1 MRTSWWLRTVNDPD
15 EKIVIHS
22 CFVGRVVCG
31 GIGRIAGHGG
41 ELPADQSITGRTDL
55 KQRKVNQVRLGV
67 RPGPIALRGPLS
79 INGL

>member
-41 ELPADQSITGRTDL
+41 ELPVDHGE
-55 KQRKVNQVRLGV
+55 N
-67 RPGPIALRGPLS
+67 RPKTKEG
-79 INGL
+79 